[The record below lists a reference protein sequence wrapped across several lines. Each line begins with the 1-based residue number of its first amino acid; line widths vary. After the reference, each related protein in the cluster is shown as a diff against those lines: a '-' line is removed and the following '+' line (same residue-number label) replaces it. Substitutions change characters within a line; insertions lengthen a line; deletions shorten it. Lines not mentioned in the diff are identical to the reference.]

1 MRCSDC
7 VHPSAEGYE
16 QSELY
21 FVEQIA
27 NGAYAHRCRNG
38 HWMVQILNNPTH
50 EILFES
56 GAVAL
61 LFGFHREALTS
72 FHVALERFY
81 MFATKILAHHL
92 GADDEHVL
100 FALNKQINRS
110 EREFGAFA
118 FTYLLAL
125 KRPFKLPEDKDYE
138 RRRNKVVHA
147 GSIPSYDDALRHGQT
162 VYTTVR
168 TLSEEL
174 MTVAPKSAEQAFKW
188 DGSRGAR
195 EAIEQRTKL
204 EYSGGSVN
212 TRMILS
218 DWKFFRSALPIPG
231 PPDLGPA
238 PSMDLGEAID
248 DLRRRFTMYGGIPVM
263 DLGQPPPA

>member
-1 MRCSDC
+1 
-7 VHPSAEGYE
+7 
-16 QSELY
+16 
-21 FVEQIA
+21 
-27 NGAYAHRCRNG
+27 
-38 HWMVQILNNPTH
+38 MVQILNNPNH
-50 EILFES
+50 ELLFES

-72 FHVALERFY
+72 FHFALERFY
-81 MFATKILAHHL
+81 VFATKVLAHHL
-92 GADDEHVL
+92 GADEEHVL
-100 FALNKQINRS
+100 FTLNKQVNRS
-110 EREFGAFA
+110 ERELGAFA

-125 KRPFKLPEDKDYE
+125 KRPFKFPGGSFVNQ
-138 RRRNKVVHA
+138 RNNVVHA
-147 GSIPSYDDALRHGQT
+147 GAIPSYADALNHGQT

-168 TLSEEL
+168 TLSEDL
-174 MTVAPKSAEQAFKW
+174 MSVAPKSAEQAFKW

-204 EYSGGSVN
+204 DYRGGSTQ

-218 DWKFFRSALPIPG
+218 YWKLFRSAAPFPG

-248 DLRRRFTMYGGIPVM
+248 ELRRRFTMYGGIPVM
-263 DLGQPPPA
+263 DLGQPPPI